1 MNGFSIESA
10 SPCRLFYMKGLEGAR
25 DYSAMDAA
33 RAAEQLVTSAPSFD
47 EVIAD
52 HLAMVRR
59 MAAAYESNPSLR
71 DELVQ
76 DILCAVW
83 RALPHFRGEG
93 SLRGFIAAVTHVQRA
108 LRVPDSTELTND
120 LAACE
125 SSPEAHAMAIDDKE
139 RLVKALRILPIG
151 LREPA
156 LLALEGLTPQEI
168 AGILGITPNA
178 VAIRMTRAKSQLRK
192 LLGA

>member
-1 MNGFSIESA
+1 
-10 SPCRLFYMKGLEGAR
+10 MKGLEGAR
-25 DYSAMDAA
+25 DYSAMDSAG
-33 RAAEQLVTSAPSFD
+33 AAEQLATSAPSFD
-47 EVIAD
+47 ETMAD

-59 MAAAYESNPSLR
+59 IAAAYESNPSVR
-71 DELVQ
+71 EDLVQ

-93 SLRGFIAAVTHVQRA
+93 SLRGFIARIAANRAVTHVQRA
-108 LRVPDSTELTND
+108 LRVPASTELTND
-120 LAACE
+120 LATCE
-125 SSPEAHAMAIDDKE
+125 SSPEAHAMAIDDKG
-139 RLVKALRILPIG
+139 RLVKALRVLPIG

-156 LLALEGLTPQEI
+156 LLALEGLTQQEI

-192 LLGA
+192 LLGE